1 MPVEAEGYL
10 CLTSLLSSTGTS
22 HIYTLECIY
31 KINFSNNK
39 IQPQIKW
46 STENANIQTIFPQMM
61 YVKRA
66 QNYVFTIYSTVATQD
81 VPAKTVLYG
90 EPQVPPLSML
100 KTDKVLKKFS
110 AYLEN
115 LPPLP
120 EVNSFGGGLKVETI
134 LDMVQNTSHDSFLL
148 IKFKNKDEPELIP
161 LDLAL
166 QKVPY
171 LLSKFYKEYVCPCLR
186 KF

>member
-1 MPVEAEGYL
+1 MEHGERQHPDYF
-10 CLTSLLSSTGTS
+10 SSDD
-22 HIYTLECIY
+22 
-31 KINFSNNK
+31 
-39 IQPQIKW
+39 
-46 STENANIQTIFPQMM
+46 
-61 YVKRA
+61 
-66 QNYVFTIYSTVATQD
+66 D

-120 EVNSFGGGLKVETI
+120 EVNSLGGGLKVETI

-171 LLSKFYKEYVCPCLR
+171 LLSKFYKEYVCMPLPSR
-186 KF
+186 VLSYFI